1 MALPSFLYGDPS
13 NHIDHI
19 RKERKKY
26 EARQPVAKR
35 EQAREGLKAL
45 FGEGKKRDAR

>member
-1 MALPSFLYGDPS
+1 MAFPRHFYGDPS
-13 NHIDHI
+13 NHIDDI
-19 RKERKKY
+19 RKKRREY
-26 EARQPVAKR
+26 EARQPAAKR